1 MCNSRRIVLA
11 LVLIIPIFAAPA
23 SDAAEADT
31 GSGTVV
37 VVLETTMGEIEIAVD
52 LDRAPISAG
61 DFLRYVDEGLYE
73 GAAFYRVVRKDND
86 HGVPTIEVV
95 QGGLVGDTET
105 PAPVPHETTE
115 TTGIIHRDG
124 VISLARGEPG
134 TGSGAA
140 FFICIGDQPSLDFG
154 GMRNPDG
161 LGFAAFGQVTRGMDL
176 IRAIHTMSSDAPAPN
191 EYVEGQLLDE
201 PVAILNARRSD

>member
-1 MCNSRRIVLA
+1 MLNSRQIL
-11 LVLIIPIFAAPA
+11 LVLILTFPIFAGPGM
-23 SDAAEADT
+23 DATEADP
-31 GSGTVV
+31 GSGTVS

-52 LDRAPISAG
+52 LDQAPISAG

-73 GAAFYRVVRKDND
+73 GAAFYRVVRRDND
-86 HGVPTIEVV
+86 RGAPTIEVV
-95 QGGLVGDTET
+95 QGGLVGDTE
-105 PAPVPHETTE
+105 PLAPVSHETTE
-115 TTGIIHRDG
+115 TTGITHRDG

-134 TGSGAA
+134 TGGGAA

-161 LGFAAFGQVTRGMDL
+161 HGFAAFGQVTRGMDL
-176 IRAIHTMSSDAPAPN
+176 IRAIHTMPSGAPAPN

-201 PVAILNARRSD
+201 PVKILKARRV